1 MAPSFD
7 QNQKSK
13 NESSSG
19 ESAPLLQQTST
30 TGTPIQQQQQ
40 QQQQQ
45 PYGTAAIPSP
55 YDPNNTM
62 MTGGYFAPPPGHY
75 PPPGT
80 SSGFSQHLQQQQQL
94 QHSPIIIHSPNQP
107 SSQVIGAIPPG
118 TSGMPP
124 QPPFFYPFPPQQ
136 QNGAGP
142 GAPYPYP
149 PAPQQPMYP
158 IQQPQQQ
165 QYQQRQQQ
173 QQQYQY
179 QFSSSPKT
187 SSRMMG
193 MQVGSNNNNSARRTV
208 GAASHSSSGLPPL
221 NDIFDESGGSE
232 SQPILGSNNS
242 TATTTSALP
251 PLAGTS
257 SGYGSTGSSPK
268 VYNAPVQT
276 RRLPPSGRSPQ
287 QFVPLKGG
295 ETTNGQK
302 SAPNKNHRRVHSDAP
317 LRTNRAHRRNGSGDG
332 ALLPPLR
339 PGAIGG
345 HNRSRTLSGGNPLLA
360 KSRHRRGNSS
370 NSYHSMA
377 GDSYG
382 AGSRDS
388 SMMSMRSNI
397 AKSSLFG
404 GIDEQGRPIMYYPY
418 EAIRLVM
425 IPNKE
430 KSGSTKT
437 SLRNSTS
444 TEFDDDDTAEK
455 EEHLPLTIGHLYS
468 DGPANIEDY
477 YEDYHRISDDL
488 EQGITPQWESL
499 DVHPILR
506 KTAGGKGGE
515 GGKHA
520 ACGCECT
527 NCHACLGKQDLL
539 PPTNYVVAISD
550 DIYRRMF
557 SEVADAQN
565 MPCGL
570 FFCGHHEDVDYPSV
584 WIPGTLVIILF
595 GGIIFMSYCTGF
607 VN

>member
-7 QNQKSK
+7 HQKSSK

-19 ESAPLLQQTST
+19 ESAPLLQQTNT
-30 TGTPIQQQQQ
+30 AGIPIQQ

-45 PYGTAAIPSP
+45 PYGTATVPSP
-55 YDPNNTM
+55 YDPNNAM
-62 MTGGYFAPPPGHY
+62 MTGGYFVPPPGHY

-80 SSGFSQHLQQQQQL
+80 SSVFSQQLQQQQQQ
-94 QHSPIIIHSPNQP
+94 QHSPIIIHSAIQP
-107 SSQVIGAIPPG
+107 SSQVIGAIPG

-124 QPPFFYPFPPQQ
+124 QPPFLYPFPPQQ
-136 QNGAGP
+136 QQQQQQQQNAGGP
-142 GAPYPYP
+142 SAPYPYP
-149 PAPQQPMYP
+149 PPPMGYP
-158 IQQPQQQ
+158 MQQPQQQ
-165 QYQQRQQQ
+165 QYQQRQYQQ
-173 QQQYQY
+173 QLQQYQL
-179 QFSSSPKT
+179 SSSPKT
-187 SSRMMG
+187 SSRMG
-193 MQVGSNNNNSARRTV
+193 IQVGSNNNSARRTV
-208 GAASHSSSGLPPL
+208 GEASHSSSGLPSM
-221 NDIFDESGGSE
+221 NDIFGGSGGSE
-232 SQPILGSNNS
+232 SQPILGSNNP
-242 TATTTSALP
+242 TATTSALP
-251 PLAGTS
+251 PLGGTS
-257 SGYGSTGSSPK
+257 SGYGSTGVSPE
-268 VYNAPVQT
+268 VYNVPVQT

-287 QFVPLKGG
+287 QFTALKGG
-295 ETTNGQK
+295 VSSNGQK
-302 SAPNKNHRRVHSDAP
+302 STPSKNHRRANSDAP
-317 LRTNRAHRRNGSGDG
+317 LRTNRAHRRNKSGDG

-339 PGAIGG
+339 GPGTGTG
-345 HNRSRTLSGGNPLLA
+345 HNRSRTLSGGNPLLL

-377 GDSYG
+377 GDSFG

-425 IPNKE
+425 IPDKG
-430 KSGSTKT
+430 KSRSNKT
-437 SLRNSTS
+437 SLRNSNS
-444 TEFDDDDTAEK
+444 TGSNDDDTAEQ
-455 EEHLPLTIGHLYS
+455 EEELPLTVGHLYS

-499 DVHPILR
+499 DIHPILR
-506 KTAGGKGGE
+506 KSAGGKSGG

-565 MPCGL
+565 LPCGL
-570 FFCGHHEDVDYPSV
+570 FFCGHHEDVHYPSV

-595 GGIIFMSYCTGF
+595 GGITYMSYCTGF